1 MCWWARMPCFE
12 WAKHERWRTGQCHV
26 VLESIRVHVPF
37 QTSWSGWLKGTV
49 KEGERRKEMESGAL
63 AETEKRVAKIPA
75 RNQTWNPWRTWLI
88 LFHLSC
94 WDKRRF
100 QPVCST
106 IYLFC
111 FHRLHLKP
119 TLLTVASSHSIHFAV
134 SLFCL
139 FLWFTF
145 FAVWL
150 LSCAAPSASR
160 CEDHRRKHL
169 WWWAHSAESA
179 VRLWREAW
187 QVCSSVKSPP
197 LPFVRSCPF
206 YFCLS

>member
-1 MCWWARMPCFE
+1 MSTHAMLRMSWARKVKNRPMSCGFGVDTWTCSVPNF
-12 WAKHERWRTGQCHV
+12 V
-26 VLESIRVHVPF
+26 VWLVEGNRKGGRKKKGDGK
-37 QTSWSGWLKGTV
+37 WSFGGN
-49 KEGERRKEMESGAL
+49 G
-63 AETEKRVAKIPA
+63 KRVTKIPA

-88 LFHLSC
+88 LFHLSY

-106 IYLFC
+106 TYPFC

-119 TLLTVASSHSIHFAV
+119 TLLTVASSHSIQFAV

-179 VRLWREAW
+179 VGLWREAW
-187 QVCSSVKSPP
+187 QVCSAVKSPL